1 MLISNNRKLKEI
13 QTDFRRLFPNLKIE
27 FYSDHHDVGEG
38 SSFGSR
44 LDPEATIGQ
53 VRKEGSEGDL
63 RIHSKMKV
71 STFEGRI
78 YQRFGL
84 NVQVFRKSGNLWM
97 QTTSTDHWTLAQ
109 QNRKGG
115 SSILHYEEKYNN

>member
-1 MLISNNRKLKEI
+1 MLISNDRKLKEI
-13 QTDFRRLFPNLKIE
+13 QVDFRQLFPNLKIE

-38 SSFGSR
+38 SFFGSR
-44 LDPEATIGQ
+44 LNPEATIGM
-53 VRKEGSEGDL
+53 VRKTGSEGDL
-63 RIHSKMKV
+63 QVHSKMKV
-71 STFEGRI
+71 STFEARI
-78 YQRFGL
+78 YKRFGL